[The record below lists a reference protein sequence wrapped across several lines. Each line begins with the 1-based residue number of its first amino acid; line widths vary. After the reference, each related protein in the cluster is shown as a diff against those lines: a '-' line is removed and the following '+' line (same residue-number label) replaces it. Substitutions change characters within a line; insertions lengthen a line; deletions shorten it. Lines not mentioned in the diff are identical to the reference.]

1 MLSYARPD
9 QEKVQSVYN
18 ALLGAGLRP
27 WMDVHDILPAADYR
41 LEIQKAI
48 RGADVF
54 VACISSHSVNRPGV
68 IQGELKEALD
78 IWEERLDRSGF
89 LIPLRLEPV
98 DLPKSISHLQQVDLF
113 APDGLQRFL
122 NGVRIGTG
130 ARRRRALRIFA
141 IAGALVALAVAAAWI
156 GFGVGHYR
164 RESAAFAQGR
174 PGGSPLDAAASAEAR
189 VGLTLWRAGN
199 PSGASC
205 ADRDFRRLGLD
216 AKLHAG
222 DALRIGFEANRPGF
236 LYILNR
242 EVGSEWYLI
251 YPTLKMRGGANRV
264 EPGVVV
270 EMPPNDS
277 ACATFTVEK
286 SRSGDE
292 LVFLLAEAPLADLP
306 AREEEYVLPSNIVSR
321 LLSGSSQPA
330 RETSS
335 GDSIGRPRSLEEDRA
350 SAITDLSGE
359 RRLRYNDALPQTI
372 LSFDKAAGPPFAG
385 RVALRSVD

>member
-18 ALLGAGLRP
+18 ALREAGFRP
-27 WMDVHDILPAADYR
+27 WMDVHDIPPAADYR

-48 RGADVF
+48 RSADVF

-113 APDGLQRFL
+113 APDGIERFL
-122 NGVRIGTG
+122 KGVRIGAG
-130 ARRRRALRIFA
+130 ARRRRMLRILT

-156 GFGVGHYR
+156 GFGAGHYR
-164 RESAAFAQGR
+164 QESAAFARSR
-174 PGGSPLDAAASAEAR
+174 PGGSPLDAGGEAR
-189 VGLTLWRAGN
+189 MGLTLWRAGN
-199 PSGASC
+199 PSGSSC
-205 ADRDFRRLGLD
+205 ADRDFRRVALN
-216 AKLHAG
+216 AKLQAG
-222 DALRIGFEANRPGF
+222 DALRIGFEANRAGF

-251 YPTLKMRGGANRV
+251 YPTLKMRGGANEV

-292 LVFLLAEAPLADLP
+292 LVFLLAATPLADLP
-306 AREEEYVLPSNIVSR
+306 AREDEYVLPPNVVSR
-321 LLSGSSQPA
+321 LLSGSSEPA

-335 GDSIGRPRSLEEDRA
+335 GDSIGQPRSLEEDRA
-350 SAITDLSGE
+350 SETSDLSGE

-372 LSFDKAAGPPFAG
+372 LSFDKAAEPPFAG